1 MKVVM
6 LVYHKNVFNVY
17 KKHWIDNFVHSVL
30 NQTYKDFTVYEMNY
44 GGGEER
50 LFEDSVFESKELPT
64 FVHAMNYLIEKALDD
79 GADAI
84 ANSNCDDTMSLDR
97 LEIQLPFIE
106 NGYDVVSSNFCLV
119 RDDSIIKFHRFDKL
133 DLKHEL
139 SINHNIIAHPSCIY
153 SRHYLLNNKYEPD
166 LIPLE
171 DLILWQRT
179 VDNYRFKI
187 VPENLLF
194 HRLHDNSVCQNP
206 ENR

>member
-1 MKVVM
+1 MKTVM
-6 LVYHKNVFNVY
+6 LVYHKNIYSVY
-17 KKHWIDNFVHSVL
+17 KREWVEKFVDSVL

-44 GGGEER
+44 GSGEER
-50 LFEDSVFESKELPT
+50 LFENSVYESKQLPT
-64 FVHAMNYLIEKALDD
+64 FVHAMNELIDKALND

-84 ANSNCDDTMSLDR
+84 ANSNADDYMSLDR

-106 NGYDVVSSNFCLV
+106 NGYDIVSSNFCLV

-139 SINHNIIAHPSCIY
+139 SINHNIIGHPSVIY
-153 SRHYLLNNKYEPD
+153 SRHYLLNNRY
-166 LIPLE
+166 IPE
-171 DLILWQRT
+171 DIPFEDMYLWQKT

-194 HRLHDNSVCQNP
+194 HRLHNNSVCQSN
-206 ENR
+206 NR